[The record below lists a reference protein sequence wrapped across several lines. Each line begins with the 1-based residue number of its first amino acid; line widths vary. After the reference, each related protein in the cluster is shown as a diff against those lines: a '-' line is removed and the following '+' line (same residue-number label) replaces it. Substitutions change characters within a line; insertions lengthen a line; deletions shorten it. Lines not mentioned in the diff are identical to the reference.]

1 MGRGGDLTDQERS
14 FVLSKVMQNWN
25 SELRQIKAGGRK
37 KILQACIKGGVR
49 VCEGTIRNVAREAKL
64 QEEESERHFL
74 KTGKFKGINLGSC
87 REGKCGRKS
96 KLTDEVKEAY
106 REIVSRFAYSWTY
119 LSEATLQ
126 EELRKKGLNFSAGT
140 VHNHL
145 LLLRKRNKKVYLKPM
160 LTEHNKTL
168 RMKYALAQIDRS
180 HGRKRIRFKDNKR
193 TIMVDESWFYLTSD
207 AVTALLIEDMD
218 VLIHPKVQ
226 HKSHIEK
233 IMFLAVL
240 GQPQKVIWKGEEID
254 FDGKIGLFP
263 CTEEVA
269 TRRVSKAGPKG
280 TRVQVNKNVDA
291 EFYHNLFCLEG
302 GVYDMIE
309 AKTPWLA
316 GDPYFIQQD
325 GARPHTA
332 NGAIED
338 LVAGGTGE
346 GFTPV
351 IVTQPPNSP
360 DLNINDLGF
369 FASLKVDVKRICTHC
384 TSREE
389 MMANVVK
396 AFEEY
401 PRDKIDGIWACWF
414 NNLRSVMSC
423 DGGNDYRQAHN
434 GGKKRKRETGSAID
448 LTVNLVDYDR
458 CVRLCR

>member
-1 MGRGGDLTDQERS
+1 MGRGRDLTDQERS
-14 FVLSKVMQNWN
+14 FVLSKVMQSWN

-49 VCEGTIRNVAREAKL
+49 VCEGTIRNIAREAKL

-160 LTEHNKTL
+160 LTEHNK
-168 RMKYALAQIDRS
+168 
-180 HGRKRIRFKDNKR
+180 
-193 TIMVDESWFYLTSD
+193 
-207 AVTALLIEDMD
+207 
-218 VLIHPKVQ
+218 
-226 HKSHIEK
+226 
-233 IMFLAVL
+233 
-240 GQPQKVIWKGEEID
+240 
-254 FDGKIGLFP
+254 
-263 CTEEVA
+263 
-269 TRRVSKAGPKG
+269 
-280 TRVQVNKNVDA
+280 
-291 EFYHNLFCLEG
+291 
-302 GVYDMIE
+302 
-309 AKTPWLA
+309 
-316 GDPYFIQQD
+316 
-325 GARPHTA
+325 
-332 NGAIED
+332 
-338 LVAGGTGE
+338 
-346 GFTPV
+346 
-351 IVTQPPNSP
+351 
-360 DLNINDLGF
+360 
-369 FASLKVDVKRICTHC
+369 
-384 TSREE
+384 
-389 MMANVVK
+389 
-396 AFEEY
+396 
-401 PRDKIDGIWACWF
+401 
-414 NNLRSVMSC
+414 MSC

>member
-1 MGRGGDLTDQERS
+1 MGRGGDLTSQERA
-14 FVLSKVMQNWN
+14 FVHNKIMQNWD
-25 SELRQIKAGGRK
+25 SEKRQIKVGGRE
-37 KILQACIKGGVR
+37 KIIKACIKGGVR
-49 VCEGTIRNVAREAKL
+49 VAATTVKRIAREAKR
-64 QEEESERHFL
+64 QEEESENHFL
-74 KTGKFKGINLGSC
+74 NTGEFKGMDHSAC
-87 REGKCGRKS
+87 RKGKCGRIS
-96 KLTDEVKEAY
+96 KLTEPVKEVY
-106 REIVSRFAYSWTY
+106 RDIISRYAFSWTR
-119 LSEATLQ
+119 LSEAKLW
-126 EELRKKGLNFSAGT
+126 EELKKKGLNFSTST
-140 VHNHL
+140 VHEHL
-145 LLLRKRNKKVYLKPM
+145 KLLEKRYKKVYLKPI
-160 LTEHNKTL
+160 LSEQNKIL
-168 RMKYALAQIDRS
+168 RMRYALAQVNRS
-180 HGRKRIRFKDNKR
+180 HGRSKLRFKDNKR

-207 AVTALLIEDMD
+207 AVTVMLIEEMD

-291 EFYHNLFCLEG
+291 EFYHNLFCLVG

-309 AKTPWLA
+309 AKMPWLA

-332 NGAIED
+332 NGTMED

-360 DLNINDLGF
+360 DLNVNDLGF

-384 TSREE
+384 TSRQE
-389 MMANVVK
+389 MMVNVMK

-401 PRDKIDGIWACWF
+401 PREKIDGIWASWF

-423 DGGNDYRQAHN
+423 DGGNDYKQAHN